1 MNTVEKIKQVCKSRN
16 IPISKLE
23 KDLGFANGYIGQLKK
38 GSVPFDRLIVIAAY
52 LDMNVYEFC
61 DFDEVKQQYGGHLSA
76 VMRGYYE
83 VLKDSFRSSEAVDAP
98 DLDAPDLS
106 EDETE
111 LLRLFRMFNE
121 SGRNRALC
129 ALKELSEIPRYTDK
143 SKESS
148 ISGTA

>member
-98 DLDAPDLS
+98 DLSD
-106 EDETE
+106 DEAE

>member
-23 KDLGFANGYIGQLKK
+23 EDLGFANGYIGQLKK

-61 DFDEVKQQYGGHLSA
+61 DFEEVKQQYGGHLSA

-98 DLDAPDLS
+98 DLS
-106 EDETE
+106 EDEAE

>member
-1 MNTVEKIKQVCKSRN
+1 MSTVEKVKQACKSRN

-38 GSVPFDRLIVIAAY
+38 GSVPFERLVLIAAY
-52 LDMNVYEFC
+52 LEMDIYDFFDMDEAMQQIEN
-61 DFDEVKQQYGGHLSA
+61 DFVNRLFYSYFATKGSIP
-76 VMRGYYE
+76 
-83 VLKDSFRSSEAVDAP
+83 SFKKP
-98 DLDAPDLS
+98 APDLS
-106 EDETE
+106 EDEAE

>member
-1 MNTVEKIKQVCKSRN
+1 MNTVEKIKQVCKNRN

-98 DLDAPDLS
+98 DLSD
-106 EDETE
+106 DEAE